1 MCACND
7 TPVLHLKN
15 GAYWATPLSYVASAM
30 LATGH
35 SDFLEQIL
43 EEAIIDFKSHGQRS
57 AEHIQIL
64 CCYSV
69 ALS

>member
-1 MCACND
+1 
-7 TPVLHLKN
+7 
-15 GAYWATPLSYVASAM
+15 M

-57 AEHIQIL
+57 VEHIQIL